1 MDVARIADE
10 GDGAIAMKLVIV
22 CKMREEFEKLERR
35 FKAYF
40 GKIYWEKDDGEIHGL
55 NANFTAVDELMK
67 VEK

>member
-1 MDVARIADE
+1 
-10 GDGAIAMKLVIV
+10 MKLVIV